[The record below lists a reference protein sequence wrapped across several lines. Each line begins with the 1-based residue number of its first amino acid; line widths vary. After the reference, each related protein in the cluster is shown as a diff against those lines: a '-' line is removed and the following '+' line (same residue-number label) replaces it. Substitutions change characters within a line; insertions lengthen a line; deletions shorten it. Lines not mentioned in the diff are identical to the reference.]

1 MSRKPPRDFVA
12 PAQRFRIRYAK
23 RGRLRFASHRDFQRA
38 FERALRRAQVPMAY
52 SAGFSPH
59 PKISYANAAPTGT
72 ASEAEYVEI
81 AVAEPC
87 RADDLKDRID
97 RALPP
102 GLDVLDVVEARTPDF
117 IQRLE
122 ASRWRIELPGVDLQA
137 AEAAVLA
144 LMARPD
150 VVVERLTKNG
160 MRQVEVV
167 PAVVDLR
174 VATPPTSA
182 ASAMPPM
189 SAADPGG
196 GCAILLL
203 VLRQGTPAVRPDD
216 VLAALRSV
224 ADLAPRVPP
233 QVTRESQG
241 PLAEGGNAD
250 DISIGDPLAA
260 DREA

>member
-1 MSRKPPRDFVA
+1 MSRKPPREFVA
-12 PAQRFRIRYAK
+12 PTQRFRIRYAK

-72 ASEAEYVEI
+72 ASEAEYLEI

-87 RADDLKDRID
+87 RADDLRDRID
-97 RALPP
+97 QALPP
-102 GLDVLDVVEARTPDF
+102 GLDVVEVVEARTPDF

-122 ASRWRIELPGVDLQA
+122 ASRWRIELPGVDPRVAREAVA
-137 AEAAVLA
+137 AL
-144 LMARPD
+144 LARPD

-160 MRQVEVV
+160 MRKVEVV
-167 PAVVDLR
+167 PAVVGLQ
-174 VATPPTSA
+174 VAAPEASA
-182 ASAMPPM
+182 ASAT
-189 SAADPGG
+189 DPGDG
-196 GCAILLL
+196 YAILVL

-216 VLAALRSV
+216 VLAALLSV

-250 DISIGDPLAA
+250 DITIGDPLAA